1 MNIRCGSNRVAT
13 ALALISAGLNHSVDF
28 FPDAKHLSVVD
39 SIVEDTLQDAFSV
52 QSSIL
57 PGISRN
63 LVISNLRCTW

>member
-39 SIVEDTLQDAFSV
+39 KSAVTDILGNADITAQCRHIVL
-52 QSSIL
+52 
-57 PGISRN
+57 
-63 LVISNLRCTW
+63 